1 VPRYLSAEW
10 FEHAQRALSENSARV
25 RPTDRPDVVVQQHVT
40 EGPGGDVA
48 YHLEVHDGDVRLE
61 PGVADAPT
69 VTFIKDWETAAA
81 IGKGELS
88 AQGAFMA
95 GRIRVRGDLPKLVE
109 CSDVFGELDDVL
121 ADLRSQTT
129 Y

>member
-1 VPRYLSAEW
+1 M
-10 FEHAQRALSENSARV
+10 
-25 RPTDRPDVVVQQHVT
+25 
-40 EGPGGDVA
+40 A

-61 PGVADAPT
+61 PGVAPQPT
-69 VTFIKDWETAAA
+69 VTFIQDWDTASA

-109 CSDVFGELDDVL
+109 CRDVFGDLDDVL

>member
-1 VPRYLSAEW
+1 VPRYLSDEW
-10 FEHAQRALSENSARV
+10 FEHAQRALSDKSEQV
-25 RPTDRPDVVVQQHVT
+25 RATDRPDLVVQQHVT
-40 EGPGGDVA
+40 AGPSGDVA
-48 YHLEVHDGDVRLE
+48 YHVDMHNGEVGIA
-61 PGVADAPT
+61 PGVAADPT
-69 VTFIKDWETAAA
+69 VTFIQDWDTASA
-81 IGKGELS
+81 IGRGDLS

-109 CSDVFGELDDVL
+109 CGDVFGDLDDAL

>member
-1 VPRYLSAEW
+1 
-10 FEHAQRALSENSARV
+10 
-25 RPTDRPDVVVQQHVT
+25 
-40 EGPGGDVA
+40 VA
-48 YHLEVHDGDVRLE
+48 YHVDVHDGEVRIAA
-61 PGVADAPT
+61 GVAADAT
-69 VTFIKDWETAAA
+69 VTFIQDWATASA

-95 GRIRVRGDLPKLVE
+95 GRIRVRGDLPRLV
-109 CSDVFGELDDVL
+109 SSGNVFGDLDDAL

>member
-1 VPRYLSAEW
+1 MA
-10 FEHAQRALSENSARV
+10 
-25 RPTDRPDVVVQQHVT
+25 
-40 EGPGGDVA
+40 GPGGDVA
-48 YHLEVHDGDVRLE
+48 YHVDVHDGAVRIAA
-61 PGVADAPT
+61 GVAADAT
-69 VTFIKDWETAAA
+69 VTFIQDWDTASA

-95 GRIRVRGDLPKLVE
+95 GRIRVRGDLPRLV
-109 CSDVFGELDDVL
+109 SAGDVFGHLDDVL

>member
-1 VPRYLSAEW
+1 
-10 FEHAQRALSENSARV
+10 
-25 RPTDRPDVVVQQHVT
+25 
-40 EGPGGDVA
+40 VA
-48 YHLEVHDGDVRLE
+48 YHLEVHDGDVRIE
-61 PGVADAPT
+61 AGVADAPT
-69 VTFIKDWETAAA
+69 VTFIQDWDTAAA
-81 IGKGELS
+81 IGNGELS

-109 CSDVFGELDDVL
+109 CSDVFGDLDDVL

>member
-10 FEHAQRALSENSARV
+10 FERAQRAVSENDAHV
-25 RPTDRPDVVVQQHVT
+25 RATDGADLVVQQHVT
-40 EGPGGDVA
+40 AGPEGDVA
-48 YHLEVHDGDVRLE
+48 YHVDVQGDEVRIS
-61 PGVADAPT
+61 PGVAADPT
-69 VTFIKDWETAAA
+69 VTFIQDWGTASA

-95 GRIRVRGDLPKLVE
+95 GRIRVRGDLPRLVE
-109 CSDVFGELDDVL
+109 CSGVFGDLDDVL
-121 ADLRSQTT
+121 AGLRAQTT

>member
-1 VPRYLSAEW
+1 VTAGPR
-10 FEHAQRALSENSARV
+10 
-25 RPTDRPDVVVQQHVT
+25 
-40 EGPGGDVA
+40 GDVA
-48 YHLEVHDGDVRLE
+48 YHLEVRDGDVRIA

-69 VTFIKDWETAAA
+69 VTFIQDWDTASA

-109 CSDVFGELDDVL
+109 CGDVFGDLDDVL
-121 ADLRSQTT
+121 ADLRSQTP